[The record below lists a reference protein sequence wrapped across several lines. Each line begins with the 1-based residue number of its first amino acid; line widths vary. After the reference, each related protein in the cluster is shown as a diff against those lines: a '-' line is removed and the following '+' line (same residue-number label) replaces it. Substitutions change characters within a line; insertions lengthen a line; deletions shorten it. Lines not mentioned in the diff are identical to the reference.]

1 MILFLLFNA
10 KKNFLKNQE
19 VYKYSAFKNYFFKAL
34 IPISYNAKLSK
45 SAFSPIT

>member
-10 KKNFLKNQE
+10 KNFLKNQE

-45 SAFSPIT
+45 SAFSPMT